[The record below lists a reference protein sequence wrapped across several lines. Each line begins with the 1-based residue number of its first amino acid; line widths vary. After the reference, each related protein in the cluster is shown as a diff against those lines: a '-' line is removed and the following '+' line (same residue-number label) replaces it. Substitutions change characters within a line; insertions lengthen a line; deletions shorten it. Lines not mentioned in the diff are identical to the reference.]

1 MYRHRHLF
9 TAMAIGSLAVELGAP
24 LALIDRRLGR
34 LWAVTTLGLH
44 WGILAVMGVK
54 FRYQLAG
61 VAFAPWFDVE
71 RMLTHRRMS

>member
-1 MYRHRHLF
+1 MRPAGGPRLGL
-9 TAMAIGSLAVELGAP
+9 GSAQ
-24 LALIDRRLGR
+24 GR
-34 LWAVTTLGLH
+34 LWAVTTLGLR